1 MSTNSNI
8 IIQVPDSFI
17 NTTHLFMPTALPF
30 PESQWDSHGEYR
42 DSDKSQP
49 VKITKPFLGIYCHWD
64 GYPDTVGKAL
74 VTKFDTFEKAFNLI
88 IGGDCSVITEDQ
100 VLRYATRPA
109 EEWKSIQPKQLDE
122 IKKFTEANYVYVFKN
137 DHWYLYTDNPLFYVA
152 NLLLMLPKDVLSLND
167 YIRGYYDGVED
178 GDTFSRF
185 K

>member
-8 IIQVPDSFI
+8 IIQVSDKFI
-17 NTTHLFMPTALPF
+17 KTTHQFMPTALPV
-30 PESQWDSHGEYR
+30 PESQWDSYGESK
-42 DSDKSQP
+42 DFDKSQP
-49 VKITKPFLGIYCHWD
+49 VKITKPYLGIYCHWD
-64 GYPDTVGKAL
+64 GDPDTVGKAL

-88 IGGDCSVITEDQ
+88 LGGDCSVITEDK

-109 EEWKSIQPKQLDE
+109 EEWKSIKPKQLDE
-122 IKKFTEANYVYVFKN
+122 IKKFTEWANYVYVFKEN
-137 DHWYLYTDNPLFYVA
+137 RWYLYTD

>member
-1 MSTNSNI
+1 MSANSNI
-8 IIQVPDSFI
+8 IIQVPDCFI
-17 NTTHLFMPTALPF
+17 NTTHRFAPTELPF

-49 VKITKPFLGIYCHWD
+49 VKITKSFLGIYCHWD

-74 VTKFDTFEKAFNLI
+74 VAKFDTFAKAFNLI

-109 EEWKSIQPKQLDE
+109 EEWKSIQPKQLD
-122 IKKFTEANYVYVFKN
+122 KVQKFTEWAHYVYVFKN
-137 DHWYLYTDNPLFYVA
+137 DHWYLYTGD
-152 NLLLMLPKDVLSLND
+152 LLLILPKDVSSLND
-167 YIRGYYDGVED
+167 YIRGYEDGVED
-178 GDTFSRF
+178 GITFARF

>member
-17 NTTHLFMPTALPF
+17 NITHQFIPTALPF

-49 VKITKPFLGIYCHWD
+49 IHITKPFLGIYCHWD

-74 VTKFDTFEKAFNLI
+74 ITKFDTFEKAFNLI
-88 IGGDCSVITEDQ
+88 LGGDCSVITEDQ

-109 EEWKSIQPKQLDE
+109 EEWKSIQPKQLD
-122 IKKFTEANYVYVFKN
+122 KVQKFTKWADYVYVFKDN
-137 DHWYLYTDNPLFYVA
+137 RWYLYTGD
-152 NLLLMLPKDVLSLND
+152 LLLMLPKDVLSLND

-178 GDTFSRF
+178 GITFARF

>member
-8 IIQVPDSFI
+8 IIQVSDKFI
-17 NTTHLFMPTALPF
+17 QTTHQFMPIALPI

-42 DSDKSQP
+42 DSDKSQS
-49 VKITKPFLGIYCHWD
+49 VKITKPYLGIYCHWD

-74 VTKFDTFEKAFNLI
+74 VNKFDTFEKAFNLI
-88 IGGDCSVITEDQ
+88 LGGDCSVITEDQ

-122 IKKFTEANYVYVFKN
+122 IKKFTKWADYVYVFKG
-137 DHWYLYTDNPLFYVA
+137 DRWHIYTGD
-152 NLLLMLPKDVLSLND
+152 LLLILPKDVSSLND
-167 YIRGYYDGVED
+167 YIRGYEDGVED
-178 GDTFSRF
+178 DITFARF

>member
-8 IIQVPDSFI
+8 IIQVPDEFI
-17 NTTHLFMPTALPF
+17 KTTHQFAPTALPF
-30 PESQWDSHGEYR
+30 SESQWDSHGEYR
-42 DSDKSQP
+42 DVDKSQP
-49 VKITKPFLGIYCHWD
+49 VRITKPFLGIYCHWD

-74 VTKFDTFEKAFNLI
+74 VIKFDTFEKAFNLI
-88 IGGDCSVITEDQ
+88 LGGDCSVITEDQ

-109 EEWKSIQPKQLDE
+109 EQWKNIQPKQLDE
-122 IKKFTEANYVYVFKN
+122 IKKFTKWADYVYVFKN
-137 DHWYLYTDNPLFYVA
+137 DHWYLYTGD
-152 NLLLMLPKDVLSLND
+152 LLLILPKDVSSLND

>member
-8 IIQVPDSFI
+8 LIQVSDSFI
-17 NTTHLFMPTALPF
+17 NTTHQFASTALPF
-30 PESQWDSHGEYR
+30 PESQWDSHGEYK

-49 VKITKPFLGIYCHWD
+49 VKMTKPFLGIYCHWD

-88 IGGDCSVITEDQ
+88 LGGDCSLITENQ
-100 VLRYATRPA
+100 ILRYATRPA
-109 EEWKSIQPKQLDE
+109 EQWKNIQPKQLDE
-122 IKKFTEANYVYVFKN
+122 IKKFTKWANYVYVFKQ
-137 DHWYLYTDNPLFYVA
+137 DRWYIYTGD
-152 NLLLMLPKDVLSLND
+152 LLLMLPKDVLSLDD

-178 GDTFSRF
+178 GITFARF